1 MKSFMKIVTD
11 ILRYTINIV
20 YSFLIFIMMICV
32 LTIIFLIFILDG
44 ISHYFF
50 KEMNLLLKIQEAYIK
65 WSETREEK
73 YKQQWYQLIEEF
85 NRYVKEN
92 RQI

>member
-32 LTIIFLIFILDG
+32 LTIIFLIFYTRWDL
-44 ISHYFF
+44 SLFF
-50 KEMNLLLKIQEAYIK
+50 KE
-65 WSETREEK
+65 K
-73 YKQQWYQLIEEF
+73 YKQWYQLIEEF

-92 RQI
+92 R

>member
-1 MKSFMKIVTD
+1 
-11 ILRYTINIV
+11 
-20 YSFLIFIMMICV
+20 
-32 LTIIFLIFILDG
+32 
-44 ISHYFF
+44 
-50 KEMNLLLKIQEAYIK
+50 MNLLLKIQQAYIK
-65 WSETREEK
+65 WNETREDK

>member
-44 ISHYFF
+44 ISHYFS
-50 KEMNLLLKIQEAYIK
+50 KR
-65 WSETREEK
+65 SETREEK

-92 RQI
+92 R

>member
-44 ISHYFF
+44 ISHYF
-50 KEMNLLLKIQEAYIK
+50 LKKNINNVE
-65 WSETREEK
+65 
-73 YKQQWYQLIEEF
+73 YQLIEEF

>member
-32 LTIIFLIFILDG
+32 LTIIFLIFILDE
-44 ISHYFF
+44 ISHFF
-50 KEMNLLLKIQEAYIK
+50 QRNEFIIK
-65 WSETREEK
+65 DTRSV
-73 YKQQWYQLIEEF
+73 Y
-85 NRYVKEN
+85 
-92 RQI
+92 

>member
-44 ISHYFF
+44 ISHYFS
-50 KEMNLLLKIQEAYIK
+50 KK
-65 WSETREEK
+65 
-73 YKQQWYQLIEEF
+73 
-85 NRYVKEN
+85 
-92 RQI
+92 

>member
-1 MKSFMKIVTD
+1 MRFNHYLFNI
-11 ILRYTINIV
+11 YTRWDL
-20 YSFLIFIMMICV
+20 SL
-32 LTIIFLIFILDG
+32 
-44 ISHYFF
+44 FF
-50 KEMNLLLKIQEAYIK
+50 KEMNLLLKIQQAYIK

-92 RQI
+92 R

>member
-1 MKSFMKIVTD
+1 
-11 ILRYTINIV
+11 LRFNHYLFNIYTRWDL
-20 YSFLIFIMMICV
+20 SL
-32 LTIIFLIFILDG
+32 
-44 ISHYFF
+44 FF
-50 KEMNLLLKIQEAYIK
+50 KEMNLLLKIQQAYIK

-73 YKQQWYQLIEEF
+73 YKQQWYQLVEEF

>member
-32 LTIIFLIFILDG
+32 LTIIFLIFYTRWDL
-44 ISHYFF
+44 SLFF
-50 KEMNLLLKIQEAYIK
+50 KE
-65 WSETREEK
+65 K
-73 YKQQWYQLIEEF
+73 YKQWYQLIEEF

>member
-1 MKSFMKIVTD
+1 MRFNHYLFNI
-11 ILRYTINIV
+11 YTRWDL
-20 YSFLIFIMMICV
+20 SL
-32 LTIIFLIFILDG
+32 
-44 ISHYFF
+44 FF

-73 YKQQWYQLIEEF
+73 YKQQWYQLVEEF

-92 RQI
+92 R

>member
-44 ISHYFF
+44 ISHYF
-50 KEMNLLLKIQEAYIK
+50 LKKNINNGI
-65 WSETREEK
+65 
-73 YKQQWYQLIEEF
+73 
-85 NRYVKEN
+85 N
-92 RQI
+92 

>member
-32 LTIIFLIFILDG
+32 LTIIFLIFILDE

-92 RQI
+92 R

>member
-44 ISHYFF
+44 ISHYFL
-50 KEMNLLLKIQEAYIK
+50 KKNLLKDTIY
-65 WSETREEK
+65 
-73 YKQQWYQLIEEF
+73 
-85 NRYVKEN
+85 
-92 RQI
+92 